1 MARFH
6 LPKQVNAVHAGHANV
21 SQHEISRPILS
32 SQIGKRGEALTEA
45 LALVAF
51 EAQDLGK
58 VVADTLFVVDDQN
71 RAG

>member
-1 MARFH
+1 MKCMTSCA
-6 LPKQVNAVHAGHANV
+6 LA
-21 SQHEISRPILS
+21 LS
-32 SQIGKRGEALTEA
+32 AALLLGAGEAFAEA

-58 VVADTLFVVDDQN
+58 VVADALFVVDDQN